1 MRQEYLDV
9 LSKGYSIEICV
20 DYDASGR
27 SVDEDEIS
35 PDCVIYYIREGELR
49 TWNDDE
55 VITEFECI
63 DDSEWDEH
71 IEDEDSL
78 EGSWFECMMIGI
90 ISDIVEEGYDGE
102 TSIGYWLDEGLK
114 IGALLKDEDDNVLE
128 EMWGIDLADIL

>member
-9 LSKGYSIEICV
+9 LNKGYSIEICV
-20 DYDASGR
+20 DYNASGR
-27 SVDEDEIS
+27 SADEDEIS
-35 PDCVIYYIREGELR
+35 PDSVTYYIRDGELR

-71 IEDEDSL
+71 IEDEDRI
-78 EGSWFECMMIGI
+78 EGSWFECMMLSI
-90 ISDIVEEGYDGE
+90 IADIYEEGYDGE
-102 TSIGYWLDEGLK
+102 TTIGYWLDEELK
-114 IGALLKDEDDNVLE
+114 IGALLKDKDNNVLE